1 MSKITFN
8 HEEKYMYLSSN
19 LFIIPLSI
27 GYVKDYKLLN
37 LSNLLSLI
45 ITTSFWS
52 TGKNDIYR
60 KIDLIFQPINASLF
74 LIYGNLY
81 TKNYVYLY
89 LGNLFFINGLY
100 FYRRSHIEYKKFN
113 RLWYINHL
121 IFHSSMIIA
130 QSLTY
135 LV

>member
-1 MSKITFN
+1 MKKITFN
-8 HEEKYMYLSSN
+8 NEEKYMYITSN

-27 GYVKDYKLLN
+27 GYIKDYKLLY

-60 KIDLIFQPINASLF
+60 KIDLIYQPINGALF
-74 LIYGNLY
+74 FIYGNLY
-81 TKNYVYLY
+81 SINHMYLY

-100 FYRRSHIEYKKFN
+100 FYRRSHNEYKKFN

-121 IFHSSMIIA
+121 IFHFSMIIA